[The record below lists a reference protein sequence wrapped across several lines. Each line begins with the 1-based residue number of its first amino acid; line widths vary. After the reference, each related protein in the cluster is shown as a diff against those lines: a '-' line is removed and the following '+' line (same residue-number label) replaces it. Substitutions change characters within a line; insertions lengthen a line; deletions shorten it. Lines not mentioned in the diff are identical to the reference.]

1 VAAPPL
7 APPQGGEKEDSD
19 FRKAVI
25 SPPTLFFSASKRCM
39 IEIQSNPTNN
49 ATTFIGVISYIGT
62 SVLFIAW
69 SHSKRVQRV
78 LRLIFF

>member
-1 VAAPPL
+1 
-7 APPQGGEKEDSD
+7 
-19 FRKAVI
+19 
-25 SPPTLFFSASKRCM
+25 M